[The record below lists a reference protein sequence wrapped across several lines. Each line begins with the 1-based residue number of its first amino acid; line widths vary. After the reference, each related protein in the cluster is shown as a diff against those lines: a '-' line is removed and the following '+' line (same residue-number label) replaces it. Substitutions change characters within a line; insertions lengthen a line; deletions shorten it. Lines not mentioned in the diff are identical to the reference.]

1 MMVSMANL
9 WIWLVY
15 SFFLSRCLVYNYLCH
30 CSSQDFVFYY
40 PIYQSRSKL
49 DTDKLDIQYCKYKL
63 SLSMRICTGL
73 DVCVC
78 VCGCVHGYIKLGE
91 DMKRELH
98 KGTKELHDILNN
110 DDRVIISCSIGYKAF
125 LSRITKVLMMA

>member
-1 MMVSMANL
+1 MANL

-63 SLSMRICTGL
+63 SLSLSMRICTMRICTGWMCV
-73 DVCVC
+73 DVCTDTSC
-78 VCGCVHGYIKLGE
+78 WGRIIK
-91 DMKRELH
+91 KELH